1 MAELDLTSI
10 VLVVLAVLIA
20 PIVVGFVTRLFRA
33 EKRTQE
39 RQIDLYD
46 QTDL

>member
-1 MAELDLTSI
+1 MAKLDFTSI

-20 PIVVGFVTRLFRA
+20 PIVVGLVLRLFRA
-33 EKRTQE
+33 EKRTQD

>member
-10 VLVVLAVLIA
+10 VLIVLAVLIA
-20 PIVVGFVTRLFRA
+20 PLVVGFVLRLFRA

-39 RQIDLYD
+39 RQIDLDD
-46 QTDL
+46 QANL